1 MDTEQKPKQ
10 SFYDKERY
18 QKNKE
23 EMLKYSREKYRTQHN
38 KDFVNI
44 EVFKGTFTLYLI
56 RFFFCVY
63 YIHRIW

>member
-38 KDFVNI
+38 MDLVNI
-44 EVFKGTFTLYLI
+44 KVCKRTFSLYLD
-56 RFFFCVY
+56 
-63 YIHRIW
+63 